1 MSEQAICTDWAEL
14 YFSAIFLHGY
24 CTCMLLACL
33 GWDLQ
38 KGADLFR
45 STPTEDRSLLS
56 LVRAEFGKSGKN
68 CLSFQKIQS
77 FPCTRT
83 WNSYVTGFLRYF
95 FLLKELP
102 EVRTGHWA
110 STVEGFSWHW
120 FTDFPLC
127 SNKMPWQPCL
137 FGSGSRSGPSSYLA
151 PRSYSLMTSDRK
163 SIWHHLLRSK
173 IRPCQAGYN
182 VFVLR
187 QRELV
192 RTETTHP
199 QTKQKPQAFLCFNH
213 LASSGGFSVQCS
225 NLLFSL

>member
-56 LVRAEFGKSGKN
+56 LVRAEFGKSGKTGKN

-95 FLLKELP
+95 YVK
-102 EVRTGHWA
+102 RTAWSEDWA
-110 STVEGFSWHW
+110 RQALWKDSVD
-120 FTDFPLC
+120 TDSLIFHFVVTKCPD
-127 SNKMPWQPCL
+127 NPVCL
-137 FGSGSRSGPSSYLA
+137 GQA
-151 PRSYSLMTSDRK
+151 ADQV
-163 SIWHHLLRSK
+163 HHL
-173 IRPCQAGYN
+173 I
-182 VFVLR
+182 
-187 QRELV
+187 
-192 RTETTHP
+192 
-199 QTKQKPQAFLCFNH
+199 
-213 LASSGGFSVQCS
+213 
-225 NLLFSL
+225 